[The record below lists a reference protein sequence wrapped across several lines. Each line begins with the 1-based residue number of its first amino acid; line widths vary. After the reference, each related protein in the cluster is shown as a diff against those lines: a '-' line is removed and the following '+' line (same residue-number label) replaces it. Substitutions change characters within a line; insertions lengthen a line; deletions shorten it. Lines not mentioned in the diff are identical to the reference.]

1 MTYQVEFTK
10 ESAKDLRRLDN
21 SQRIQIRKSLV
32 KLETLGMEAGQA
44 LHGALSG
51 SLSGC
56 RKLKHKRLGLRI
68 VFRQKASGIEIIE
81 IVVVGKRSDNEVYK
95 IAQKLI
101 LKRWANRL
109 ASFFS
114 RSIGCKM
121 GG

>member
-1 MTYQVEFTK
+1 MTYQIEFTK

-51 SLSGC
+51 C

-81 IVVVGKRSDNEVYK
+81 IVVVEKRSDNEVYK
-95 IAQKLI
+95 IAQKWI
-101 LKRWANRL
+101 LKRCANRL